1 MITFRASL
9 AIFLIV
15 LLGCGLFGWREYERQ
30 MREKVYKNRLKL
42 KLQQQQQKQDQL
54 KELAD
59 IEQEEKT
66 KFKVQIP
73 HDGRPENNTYPMIL
87 DATSSFDP
95 DQGDR
100 IRFSW
105 KQLSGNKIRL
115 RPNSS
120 SGIVS
125 FEGTPGEYTFEL
137 TVSDNYGKGTVI
149 TKTVKIEEEPNQAP
163 IVDLEI
169 RQGVTD

>member
-1 MITFRASL
+1 MNRGF

-15 LLGCGLFGWREYERQ
+15 IVGCALFGWREYVRQ
-30 MREKVYKNRLKL
+30 IRARLYQDRIKVKM
-42 KLQQQQQKQDQL
+42 QQEQQKQNQI
-54 KELAD
+54 KELEN
-59 IEQEEKT
+59 IEQDEKT

-73 HDGRPENNTYPMIL
+73 HDSRPETNTYPMIL

-100 IRFSW
+100 IRYSW

-120 SGIVS
+120 TGIVS

-137 TVSDNYGKGTVI
+137 TVSDNYGKSTVI
-149 TKTVKIEEEPNQAP
+149 TKTVKIEKEPNQAP